1 MERRG
6 GKENT
11 EVNNGPTPVVLV
23 LFVSV
28 MYSTDTDIKSGVKRW
43 YDVDVNVY
51 RSYSR
56 LLEMER
62 KWKARCSRLTLSAWP
77 ACISNLV
84 ESHQNITADRT
95 QHAFF
100 DFGVNCPF

>member
-43 YDVDVNVY
+43 YDVDVTVY
-51 RSYSR
+51 RSFSR

-62 KWKARCSRLTLSAWP
+62 GNGKQDVQDSRCQRGRPVYQIW
-77 ACISNLV
+77 
-84 ESHQNITADRT
+84 
-95 QHAFF
+95 
-100 DFGVNCPF
+100 